1 MDLKSL
7 DICKGGIW
15 GEGVMGYQSE
25 ITMVRI
31 KDSHSLW
38 GGGLFH
44 FRSTKSGH
52 SSSKLMSCHVKSYH
66 VMPYHAISCQ
76 SGHMAWHMPCHVI
89 YDVMFY
95 VMSMSCQI
103 MSYTMSYHAIFHVVV
118 GCGVLGF
125 TRQYREKE
133 QGS

>member
-1 MDLKSL
+1 
-7 DICKGGIW
+7 
-15 GEGVMGYQSE
+15 
-25 ITMVRI
+25 
-31 KDSHSLW
+31 
-38 GGGLFH
+38 
-44 FRSTKSGH
+44 
-52 SSSKLMSCHVKSYH
+52 
-66 VMPYHAISCQ
+66 
-76 SGHMAWHMPCHVI
+76 MAWHMPCHVI

-133 QGS
+133 QGSSGSFVIIVKTDLRVNVGQFRIKD